1 MSENAQ
7 AILLGVLGSSA
18 FCELVRYFL
27 GRRTSKRDLT
37 KRLDKL
43 EKDGVRSQLMTL
55 IHDYPN
61 RTDEIMEVGYHYF
74 VDLQG
79 NWFMTGLFDNWL
91 KQEGLN
97 KPTWFKG

>member
-1 MSENAQ
+1 MSENAT

-18 FCELVRYFL
+18 FCELVRYFIE
-27 GRRTSKRDLT
+27 RATKKKDIS

-55 IHDYPN
+55 LHDYPT
-61 RTDEIMEVGYHYF
+61 RTDEIMEVAHHYF

-79 NWFMTGLFDNWL
+79 NWFMTGLFEKWL
-91 KQEGLN
+91 EENNVN
-97 KPTWFKG
+97 KPKWFK

>member
-1 MSENAQ
+1 MSENAT

-18 FCELVRYFL
+18 FCELVRYYI
-27 GRRTSKRDLT
+27 GRKTSKKEIT
-37 KRLDKL
+37 ERLDKL

-61 RTDEIMEVGYHYF
+61 RVDEIMEVGHHYF

-79 NWFMTGLFDNWL
+79 NWFMTGLFEKWLEENNVSKPKWL
-91 KQEGLN
+91 K
-97 KPTWFKG
+97 

>member
-1 MSENAQ
+1 MSENAT

-18 FCELVRYFL
+18 TCELVRYFI
-27 GRRTSKRDLT
+27 GRATSKKALT
-37 KRLDKL
+37 QRLDKL

-61 RTDEIMEVGYHYF
+61 RVDEIMEVAHHYF

-79 NWFMTGLFDNWL
+79 NWFMTGLFEKWLEENKVDKPKWL
-91 KQEGLN
+91 K
-97 KPTWFKG
+97 

>member
-1 MSENAQ
+1 MSENAT

-18 FCELVRYFL
+18 FCELVRYYI
-27 GRRTSKRDLT
+27 GRKTSKNEIT
-37 KRLDKL
+37 ERLDKL

-61 RTDEIMEVGYHYF
+61 RVDEIMEVGHHYF

-79 NWFMTGLFDNWL
+79 NWFMTGLFEKWLEENNVSKPKWL
-91 KQEGLN
+91 K
-97 KPTWFKG
+97 